1 MKSVSAVQKLYLDGK
16 QRWPRVKL
24 CFEAFETHCR
34 RVCAPDTGTRYRARS
49 VGSVSV
55 FCMHRV
61 RYRGAADHRER
72 RPGRGTG
79 GHLAHQSRGRISCR
93 RSCKR
98 CGTSCSSG
106 QTPKSDS
113 TRGAA
118 RCWVGSASQLPASH
132 STTAA
137 ARVSARLRE
146 VELTEQ
152 LAAHSAN
159 PETFLTKARLGP
171 AFQEAIRRAVDALA
185 AQDRNVLRMH
195 VSGGCSIDEI
205 GRAYNVHRATAAR
218 WIDRSRTR
226 IYDAVRCELC
236 TQDSKLT
243 ESEFKSLANLLR
255 SQLELQLSS
264 QSRLGR
270 RPTRSC
276 LTRSSNRPRPA

>member
-34 RVCAPDTGTRYRARS
+34 RICAPAQELHIAHEASDLYLCFACIESDIEALRTIESEGLQVARAAISRINREADFVQEVLQEVWDKLL
-49 VGSVSV
+49 VGPNAKIRQYS
-55 FCMHRV
+55 
-61 RYRGAADHRER
+61 
-72 RPGRGTG
+72 GRGPLLG
-79 GHLAHQSRGRISCR
+79 WIR
-93 RSCKR
+93 
-98 CGTSCSSG
+98 
-106 QTPKSDS
+106 
-113 TRGAA
+113 
-118 RCWVGSASQLPASH
+118 V
-132 STTAA
+132 AA
-137 ARVSARLRE
+137 ARVALDHCRSKGVRRLRE

-171 AFQEAIRRAVDALA
+171 AFQEAIQRAVDALA

-205 GRAYNVHRATAAR
+205 GRAYKVHRATAAR

-236 TQDSKLT
+236 AQDSKLT

-255 SQLELQLSS
+255 SQLELHLSS
-264 QSRLGR
+264 QSRLVDAQ
-270 RPTRSC
+270 
-276 LTRSSNRPRPA
+276 PAHA